1 MNKILNFLPT
11 FLFIVTI
18 VPCLFLTC
26 YFYIGT
32 AEDAIVRFETTP
44 FQVIGGRILLS
55 LVLLIPIAIICALLE
70 CFLIRMQKV
79 KIIPKKLIKK
89 MLIRTSFGLFYVLL
103 LLIFEY
109 LYDGIIV

>member
-1 MNKILNFLPT
+1 M
-11 FLFIVTI
+11 
-18 VPCLFLTC
+18 
-26 YFYIGT
+26 
-32 AEDAIVRFETTP
+32 
-44 FQVIGGRILLS
+44 S